1 MGLKEELIAE
11 LEATLQN
18 FHHILDAV
26 PEAAYV
32 HPSANPAWTVGDLL
46 YHITLGPS
54 FVRGEMWLLCHATG
68 FWQIV
73 MNDVTARVFNW
84 GNALF
89 ARQPKR
95 IMRQSLLKADEAGHT
110 GMVSSLRRLREK
122 DFEKSVNYPASFVAE
137 LEGAVTAERLVRYL
151 VMHCDV
157 HAQEIRTVLNAPS
170 GSETP
175 MER

>member
-1 MGLKEELIAE
+1 MGLKEDLIQD
-11 LEATLQN
+11 LEATRQN
-18 FHHILDAV
+18 FHHLLDTV
-26 PEAAYV
+26 PEATYV
-32 HPSANPAWTVGDLL
+32 HASDNPAWTVGDVL

-54 FVRGEMWLLCHATG
+54 FVRSEMWLLCRATW

-89 ARQPKR
+89 ARHPKR
-95 IMRQSLLKADEAGHT
+95 ITRQSLLKAYEAGHA
-110 GMVSSLRRLREK
+110 GMVSSVKSLREK

-151 VMHCDV
+151 VAHCDI
-157 HAQEIRTVLNAPS
+157 HAEQINAILNAPA
-170 GSETP
+170 GTKP
-175 MER
+175 PQER